1 VGGRGAYHA
10 PMTHIADFGA
20 ASQGDVAFPLAAAG
34 VGLAALA
41 AYVVCFVFAAQTG
54 KLRVADYVVGSLGL
68 FCGFGFFY
76 FLYRANAVT
85 LQRSF
90 DMIEQGGDP
99 AASRA
104 LNGRF
109 KIAAGLAVGLGVLA
123 YFIR

>member
-1 VGGRGAYHA
+1 MDHDLALPIASLIVGVAALGAY
-10 PMTHIADFGA
+10 IA
-20 ASQGDVAFPLAAAG
+20 V
-34 VGLAALA
+34 
-41 AYVVCFVFAAQTG
+41 FVIAAQTN
-54 KLRVADYVVGSLGL
+54 KLRVIDYVIGSLGM

-104 LNGRF
+104 LNQRF
-109 KIAAGLAVGLGVLA
+109 KVAAGLAISLGVVA

>member
-1 VGGRGAYHA
+1 
-10 PMTHIADFGA
+10 MTTDITGFGA
-20 ASQGDVAFPLAAAG
+20 SAGDVAFPLAAAV
-34 VGLAALA
+34 VGLGALA

-54 KLRVADYVVGSLGL
+54 KLRVADYVIGTLGA
-68 FCGFGFFY
+68 FCGLGFFY
-76 FLYRANAVT
+76 FMYRANAVT

-104 LNGRF
+104 LNQRF
-109 KIAAGLAVGLGVLA
+109 KIAAGFAISLGLLA

>member
-1 VGGRGAYHA
+1 
-10 PMTHIADFGA
+10 MTTDISAFGA
-20 ASQGDVAFPLAAAG
+20 ASQSDMAFSMAAG
-34 VGLAALA
+34 LVGLGALA

-54 KLRVADYVVGSLGL
+54 KLRVADYVLGTL
-68 FCGFGFFY
+68 GAFCGLGFFY
-76 FLYRANAVT
+76 FMYRANAVT

-104 LNGRF
+104 LNNRF
-109 KIAAGLAVGLGVLA
+109 KIAAGFAIGLGVLA